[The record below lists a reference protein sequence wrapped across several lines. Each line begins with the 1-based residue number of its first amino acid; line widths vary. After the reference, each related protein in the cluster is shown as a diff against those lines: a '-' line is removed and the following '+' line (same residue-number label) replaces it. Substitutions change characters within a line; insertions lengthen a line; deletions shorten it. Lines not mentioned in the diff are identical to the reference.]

1 MSNNAGWTGETR
13 VARMDH
19 GPGWSRGD
27 GAIEG
32 KYQDISDY
40 GENGGNDGW
49 THLGRM
55 REMSTKEGRKG
66 EYHWE
71 SPKKFLRSHA
81 SNDRAKSTFSTC
93 KPVYNY
99 TNVV

>member
-1 MSNNAGWTGETR
+1 
-13 VARMDH
+13 MDH

-27 GAIEG
+27 GAREG

-66 EYHWE
+66 EY
-71 SPKKFLRSHA
+71 
-81 SNDRAKSTFSTC
+81 T
-93 KPVYNY
+93 
-99 TNVV
+99 